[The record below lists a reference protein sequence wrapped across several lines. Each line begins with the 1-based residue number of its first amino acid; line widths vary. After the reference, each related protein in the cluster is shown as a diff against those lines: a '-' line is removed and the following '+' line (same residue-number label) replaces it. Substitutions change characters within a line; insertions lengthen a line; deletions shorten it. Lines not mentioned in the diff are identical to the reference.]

1 MIIRWNIRRKLN
13 AVLTLCGL
21 AFIAICAPIISYLS
35 FESYQKGAQA
45 QQVRLVGVLSTSAA
59 IATFVSNEEI
69 AEEVLN
75 GLLQDD
81 EILAANI
88 TGQGGFSKHAQSA
101 NSPTA
106 VLSQHR
112 MSRYPL
118 YSPVNGE
125 DVIGEI
131 NVWSNDPLIAERA
144 TSIVFE
150 NITSMV
156 VLTLLLAIASMFA
169 TNILVATPLRRLAD
183 QVTLAKPGESYAIE
197 VDNIHLNDE
206 IGLVTDSVNGFL
218 SITRVAI
225 DKERAL
231 RMQIE
236 RMNQHFSNVF
246 ANSRVGIMVVDEQGR
261 LLHHNPVLFESII
274 KLDESQYQ
282 SLPQQDIFSIA
293 FADSKEV
300 WALIDTARSSQTTVE
315 GDLLLAT
322 AWHQPCWVHC
332 ILTVN
337 QDESS
342 GEQII
347 ECVLH
352 DVTRRIQETNTAKQL
367 AQLDSLTG
375 LHNRRGCELYLKQ
388 WLSEPKDKDH
398 LVVMLLDLDNFK
410 PVNDQ
415 FGHAA
420 GDYVLQTIASR
431 LQGEVRANVDL
442 VGRIGGDEFLVYLKM
457 KSDQRDLIEQVAQKI
472 LRSVAEPIL
481 LSTGQA
487 VEVGVSIGIAFASN
501 FNNLED
507 LMQVADEAMYQ
518 VKIKGKN
525 DFIFAS

>member
-21 AFIAICAPIISYLS
+21 AFITICAPIISYLS
-35 FESYQKGAQA
+35 FESYQQGAHA

-81 EILAANI
+81 EILAAKI
-88 TGQGGFSKHAQSA
+88 IGQGGFTKQARSA
-101 NSPTA
+101 NSQDS
-106 VLSQHR
+106 VLSKYS

-118 YSPVNGE
+118 YSPVNGK

-131 NVWSNDPLIAERA
+131 NVWSNDPLISDRA

-150 NITSMV
+150 NIASMV

-183 QVTLAKPGESYAIE
+183 QVTLAKPGESCAIG
-197 VDNIHLNDE
+197 VDKTHVNDE
-206 IGLVTDSVNGFL
+206 IGLVANSVNGFL
-218 SITRVAI
+218 SITRVALE
-225 DKERAL
+225 KEREL
-231 RMQIE
+231 RVQIE

-246 ANSRVGIMVVDEQGR
+246 ANSHVGIMVVDQQGR
-261 LLHHNPVLFESII
+261 LLHHNPVLLESII

-282 SLPQQDIFSIA
+282 SLSKQDIFSIA
-293 FADSKEV
+293 FADSSEV
-300 WALIDTARSSQTTVE
+300 WALINTARATQTTVE
-315 GDLLLAT
+315 GDLLLAA
-322 AWHQPCWVHC
+322 AWHEPCWVHC

-342 GEQII
+342 GEDII
-347 ECVLH
+347 ECVIH
-352 DVTRRIQETNTAKQL
+352 DVTRRIQETDAANQL

-375 LHNRRGCELYLKQ
+375 LHNRRGCEIYLKQ

-398 LVVMLLDLDNFK
+398 LVAMLLDLDNFK

-420 GDYVLQTIASR
+420 GDFVLQTIASR

-442 VGRIGGDEFLVYLKM
+442 VGRIGGDEFVVLLKM
-457 KSDQRDLIEQVAQKI
+457 KSAQRDLIEQVAQKI

-481 LSTGQA
+481 LSSGQA

-518 VKIKGKN
+518 VKTKGKN
-525 DFIFAS
+525 DFIFAN